1 MLPGRAVPKDLGR
14 RFSRPDQLR
23 PTSDH
28 VEKEEGPLR
37 REKDSLGDRE
47 IPDDAYWGAQT
58 SRAVENYPISGERA
72 HPELVRAYARIK
84 KACAETN
91 RELGRLDEK
100 KTAAIVAA
108 CDEVLAGKH
117 LEQFVVDVY
126 QAGAGTSFHMNVNEV
141 IAGRAAEILGSSRGD
156 RAAVNPNDDVNL
168 GQSTNDTFPT
178 ALHMA
183 VIAVAAG
190 LSQEIDRLMNSLRRK
205 GEEFSGIVKSGR
217 THLMDA
223 VPVTLGQEFRAFAS
237 ALAHRREVLDDA
249 LDGLRELAL
258 GGSAAGTGLNTPVGF
273 REKAIAR
280 LSQLAGEAYRPA
292 SDPREALQSRA
303 AAGDYSA
310 ALRGFAVELGR
321 VANDLRL
328 LASGP
333 ATGLDEI
340 RLPAVQPGS
349 SIMPG
354 KVNPSLLECLNML
367 CYQIVGFDTANMLA
381 VAGGQLDL
389 NVMMPLL
396 AYNLTRGPQL
406 LINFLPVVRERCVDG
421 ITANA
426 EKCRHYLEE
435 SPSVI
440 TALTPKIGYAKAA
453 EIFKETVARGV
464 RVRQVLLEKKVVT
477 EKELEEAMTP
487 DALLGPLK

>member
-1 MLPGRAVPKDLGR
+1 VR
-14 RFSRPDQLR
+14 
-23 PTSDH
+23 
-28 VEKEEGPLR
+28 EER
-37 REKDSLGDRE
+37 DSLGVRQ

-72 HPELVRAYARIK
+72 HPEMIRAYARIK
-84 KACAETN
+84 KACAESN
-91 RELGRLDEK
+91 GEQGRLDARK
-100 KTAAIVAA
+100 VAAIVQA
-108 CDEVLAGKH
+108 CDEVLAGRH
-117 LEQFVVDVY
+117 GEQFVVDVY
-126 QAGAGTSFHMNVNEV
+126 QAGAGTSFHMNVNEML
-141 IAGRAAEILGSSRGD
+141 AGRAAEILGASRGD

-183 VIAVAAG
+183 AIAVGRMLAKEVGRVAE
-190 LSQEIDRLMNSLRRK
+190 SFERK
-205 GEEFSGIVKSGR
+205 GREFASILKSGR

-223 VPVTLGQEFRAFAS
+223 VPLTLGQEFLAFGS
-237 ALAHRREVLDDA
+237 AVAHRRETLSHCLDA
-249 LDGLRELAL
+249 LRELPL
-258 GGSAAGTGLNTPVGF
+258 GGTAVGTGINTPAGF
-273 REKAIAR
+273 RERAIEKLSR
-280 LSQLAGEAYRPA
+280 LALEDFRPA
-292 SDPREALQSRA
+292 SDAREGLQSRA
-303 AAGDYSA
+303 GAGDYSA
-310 ALRGFAVELGR
+310 ALRGLAVELGR
-321 VANDLRL
+321 IANDMRL

-367 CYQIVGFDTANMLA
+367 CFQLIGFDAANTLA
-381 VAGGQLDL
+381 VGAGQLDL

-396 AYNLTRGPQL
+396 AHNLTRGPQL
-406 LINFLPVVRERCVDG
+406 FLNFLPVFRQRCVDG
-421 ITANA
+421 ITANT

-453 EIFKETVARGV
+453 EVFKEAVARGV

-477 EKELEEAMTP
+477 EEQLDAAMTP
-487 DALLGPLK
+487 QALLGPLE

>member
-1 MLPGRAVPKDLGR
+1 MSRGGGGR
-14 RFSRPDQLR
+14 LR
-23 PTSDH
+23 Q
-28 VEKEEGPLR
+28 
-37 REKDSLGDRE
+37 EKDSLGIRE
-47 IPDDAYWGAQT
+47 IPDEAYWGAQT

-72 HPELVRAYARIK
+72 HAEMILAYARIK
-84 KACAETN
+84 RACAETN
-91 RELGRLDEK
+91 LEQNRLPEDK
-100 KTAAIVAA
+100 ARAVVAA

-117 LEQFVVDVY
+117 HDQFVVDVY

-141 IAGRAAEILGSSRGD
+141 LAGRAAELAGKPRGD
-156 RAAVNPNDDVNL
+156 RQAVNPNDDVNL

-183 VIAVAAG
+183 ALAVNRKLSAEIG
-190 LSQEIDRLMNSLRRK
+190 LLVEAFARK
-205 GEEFSGIVKSGR
+205 GREFDGIVKSGR

-223 VPVTLGQEFRAFAS
+223 VPLTLGQEFRAFAS
-237 ALAHRREVLDDA
+237 ALAHRREVLDRA
-249 LDGLRELAL
+249 LDGLLPLAL
-258 GGSAAGTGLNTPVGF
+258 GGSAVGTGLNTPPGF
-273 REKAIAR
+273 REIAIAK
-280 LSQLAGEAYRPA
+280 LAASTGEAFSPIA
-292 SDPREALQSRA
+292 DAREGLQSRA
-303 AAGDYSA
+303 AAGDVSA

-321 VANDLRL
+321 IANDVRL

-367 CYQIVGFDTANMLA
+367 CYQLIGFDAANTLA
-381 VAGGQLDL
+381 VGGGQLDL

-406 LINFLPVVRERCVDG
+406 FVNFLPVFRTRCVDG
-421 ITANA
+421 ITANT

-435 SPSVI
+435 SPSVV

-453 EIFKETVARGV
+453 EVFKEAVSRGV
-464 RVRQVLLEKKVVT
+464 RVRTVLLEKKIVT
-477 EKELEEAMTP
+477 EKELDEAMTP
-487 DALLGPLK
+487 ESLLGPLK

>member
-1 MLPGRAVPKDLGR
+1 MIV
-14 RFSRPDQLR
+14 
-23 PTSDH
+23 
-28 VEKEEGPLR
+28 
-37 REKDSLGDRE
+37 
-47 IPDDAYWGAQT
+47 
-58 SRAVENYPISGERA
+58 
-72 HPELVRAYARIK
+72 AYARIK
-84 KACAETN
+84 KSCAETN
-91 RELGRLDEK
+91 HGFGRLDARK
-100 KTAAIVAA
+100 ARAIVEA
-108 CDEVLAGKH
+108 CDEILAGKH
-117 LEQFVVDVY
+117 RGQFVVDVY

-183 VIAVAAG
+183 AIAVGRTLAA
-190 LSQEIDRLMNSLRRK
+190 EIAALVTSFERK
-205 GEEFSGIVKSGR
+205 GREFAGIVKSGR

-223 VPVTLGQEFRAFAS
+223 VPVTLGQEFRAFGT
-237 ALAHRREVLDDA
+237 ALARRREALERA
-249 LDGLRELAL
+249 LDGLQELAL
-258 GGSAAGTGLNTPVGF
+258 GGTAAGTGINTPAGF

-280 LSQLAGEAYRPA
+280 LSEMAGESFRPA
-292 SDPREALQSRA
+292 ADPREALQSRA

-310 ALRGFAVELGR
+310 ALRGFATELSR
-321 VANDLRL
+321 IANDLRL

-333 ATGLDEI
+333 ATGLEEI

-367 CYQIVGFDTANMLA
+367 CFQLAGFDTANMLA
-381 VAGGQLDL
+381 VGAGQLDL

-406 LINFLPVVRERCVDG
+406 LVNFLPVLRAKCVDG
-421 ITANA
+421 IQANP

-453 EIFKETVARGV
+453 EIFKEAVSRGV
-464 RVRQVLLEKKVVT
+464 RVRQVLLEKKVLT
-477 EKELEEAMTP
+477 EDELNASMTP
-487 DALLGPLK
+487 EALLGPLE

>member
-1 MLPGRAVPKDLGR
+1 
-14 RFSRPDQLR
+14 LR
-23 PTSDH
+23 Q
-28 VEKEEGPLR
+28 
-37 REKDSLGDRE
+37 EKDSLGVRE

-58 SRAVENYPISGERA
+58 SRAIDNYPISAERA
-72 HPELVRAYARIK
+72 HPEMIRAYARIK

-91 RELGRLDEK
+91 LEMGRLPGDK
-100 KTAAIVAA
+100 VRAIVQA

-141 IAGRAAEILGSSRGD
+141 VAGRAAELVGSSRGD
-156 RAAVNPNDDVNL
+156 RKAVNPNDDVNL

-183 VIAVAAG
+183 AIAVGRVLAAEVG
-190 LSQEIDRLMNSLRRK
+190 KLAASFERK
-205 GEEFSGIVKSGR
+205 GKEFDGIVKSGR

-237 ALAHRREVLDDA
+237 ATAHRQEALTRA
-249 LDGLRELAL
+249 LDLLRELPL
-258 GGSAAGTGLNTPVGF
+258 GGTAAGTGINTPAGF
-273 REKAIAR
+273 REKAIEK
-280 LSQLAGEAYRPA
+280 LSRLAGEPFFPA
-292 SDPREALQSRA
+292 TDAREGLQSRA

-310 ALRGFAVELGR
+310 ALRSLAVELGR
-321 VANDLRL
+321 ISNDLRL

-367 CYQIVGFDTANMLA
+367 CFQIIGFDTANSLA
-381 VAGGQLDL
+381 VGAGQLDL

-396 AYNLTRGPQL
+396 AYNLTKGPQL
-406 LINFLPVVRERCVDG
+406 LVNFLPVVRERCIDG

-426 EKCRHYLEE
+426 EKCRRYLEE
-435 SPSVI
+435 SPSVV
-440 TALTPKIGYAKAA
+440 TALTPKIGYATAA
-453 EIFKETVARGV
+453 EVFKEAVARGV
-464 RVRQVLLEKKVVT
+464 LVKQVLLEKKILT
-477 EKELEEAMTP
+477 EEELAAAMTKE
-487 DALLGPLK
+487 ALLGPLE

>member
-1 MLPGRAVPKDLGR
+1 LEDDLR
-14 RFSRPDQLR
+14 Q
-23 PTSDH
+23 
-28 VEKEEGPLR
+28 
-37 REKDSLGDRE
+37 EKDSLGLRD
-47 IPDDAYWGAQT
+47 IPEDAYWGAQT

-72 HPELVRAYARIK
+72 HPEMIRAYARIK
-84 KACAETN
+84 RACAEVN
-91 RELGRLDEK
+91 RDLGRLPADKAE
-100 KTAAIVAA
+100 AIVTA
-108 CDEVLAGKH
+108 CDEILAGK
-117 LEQFVVDVY
+117 LAEQFVVDVY

-141 IAGRAAEILGSSRGD
+141 LAGRAAELLGRPRGD
-156 RAAVNPNDDVNL
+156 RKAVDPNDDVNL

-183 VIAVAAG
+183 ALAVGRKLTAEIA
-190 LSQEIDRLMNSLRRK
+190 LLTDSFSRK
-205 GEEFSGIVKSGR
+205 GQAFDAIVKSGR

-223 VPVTLGQEFRAFAS
+223 VPVTLGQEFRAFAA
-237 ALAHRREVLDDA
+237 ALGHRRAAIEHSLVE
-249 LDGLRELAL
+249 LRELAL
-258 GGSAAGTGLNTPVGF
+258 GGSAAGTGLNTPAGF
-273 REKAIAR
+273 REKAIGKLAA
-280 LSQLAGEAYRPA
+280 LSGEAFVPIPDA
-292 SDPREALQSRA
+292 REGLQSRA

-310 ALRGFAVELGR
+310 ALRSFAVELSR
-321 VANDLRL
+321 IANDLRL

-367 CYQIVGFDTANMLA
+367 CYQLIGFDAANTLA
-381 VAGGQLDL
+381 VGGGQLDL

-406 LINFLPVVRERCVDG
+406 FINFLPIVRTRCVDG
-421 ITANA
+421 ITANP
-426 EKCRHYLEE
+426 ERCRHYLEE

-453 EIFKETVARGV
+453 EVFKEAVARGV
-464 RVRQVLLEKKVVT
+464 RVRTVLLEKKIVT
-477 EKELEEAMTP
+477 EAELDAAMTP
-487 DALLGPLK
+487 EALLGPLK

>member
-1 MLPGRAVPKDLGR
+1 
-14 RFSRPDQLR
+14 LR
-23 PTSDH
+23 
-28 VEKEEGPLR
+28 EER
-37 REKDSLGDRE
+37 DSLGVRE

-58 SRAVENYPISGERA
+58 SRAVENYAISGERA
-72 HPELVRAYARIK
+72 HPEMVRAYARIK

-91 RELGRLDEK
+91 GEMRRLETRK
-100 KTAAIVAA
+100 VGAIVQA
-108 CDEVLAGKH
+108 CDEVLAGRH
-117 LEQFVVDVY
+117 GEQFVVDVY

-141 IAGRAAEILGSSRGD
+141 LAGRAAEILGASRGD
-156 RAAVNPNDDVNL
+156 RSAVNPNDDVNL

-183 VIAVAAG
+183 AIAVGRVLAEEVGGVAA
-190 LSQEIDRLMNSLRRK
+190 SLHRK
-205 GEEFSGIVKSGR
+205 GREFAGIVKSGR

-223 VPVTLGQEFRAFAS
+223 VPVTLGQEFHAFGS
-237 ALAHRREVLDDA
+237 ATAHRQEGLTRA
-249 LDGLRELAL
+249 LDQMRELPL
-258 GGSAAGTGLNTPVGF
+258 GGTAAGTGINTPPGF
-273 REKAIAR
+273 REKAIGK
-280 LSQLAGEAYRPA
+280 LSDLAGEEFRPA
-292 SDPREALQSRA
+292 SDPREGLQSRA

-310 ALRGFAVELGR
+310 ALRSLAAELNRIG
-321 VANDLRL
+321 NDLRL

-367 CYQIVGFDTANMLA
+367 CFQLVGFDTANSLA
-381 VAGGQLDL
+381 VGAGQLDL

-406 LINFLPVVRERCVDG
+406 LIHFLPVVREKCVDG
-421 ITANA
+421 ITANP

-440 TALTPKIGYAKAA
+440 TALTPKIGYARAA
-453 EIFKETVARGV
+453 EIFKEAVSRGV

-477 EKELEEAMTP
+477 EQELDAAMTP
-487 DALLGPLK
+487 EALLGPLK